1 MAELTEGKAADYIM
15 KYYRV
20 LLEEKEWRLTIDAIE
35 SITISEKKSINILL
49 RRGTSRPGKMIGRKG
64 VFINK
69 LADELKGE
77 FGDEITVRITQPAKW
92 YCPTCSIEFR
102 AMKQLRKHLVAR
114 DHDRNYNEHDLSLDR
129 KILGACK
136 EILADGTLCDR
147 ILFNKENECSK
158 CMRNK
163 KQD

>member
-1 MAELTEGKAADYIM
+1 MEGLTEGKATDYIM

-49 RRGTSRPGKMIGRKG
+49 RRGTTRPGKMIGRKG

-69 LADELKGE
+69 LADELKEE
-77 FGDEITVRITQPAKW
+77 FGDEVTVHITQPAKW

-102 AMKQLRKHLVAR
+102 HMKQLRKHLVAR
-114 DHDRNYNEHDLSLDR
+114 EHNRNYSDNDLSLDR
-129 KILGACK
+129 KILGTCK
-136 EILADGTLCDR
+136 EILTDGTLCDR
-147 ILFNKENECSK
+147 TLFNRENECSK
-158 CMRNK
+158 CMRMKNR
-163 KQD
+163 